1 MADRDGPT
9 YCRKCGRLA
18 LDWHVSEYAM
28 HDYKVRCSYC
38 RTNVGWKTEAQL
50 ALQRTL
56 ADVRVIPLPGARAT
70 LDEFFA

>member
-1 MADRDGPT
+1 MTDQVEPT
-9 YCRKCGRLA
+9 HCRKCGQLA
-18 LDWHVSEYAM
+18 LEWRVSEYAM

-56 ADVRVIPLPGARAT
+56 ANIRVIPLPGAGAT